1 MSTLHDQAMS
11 YIYQQVLHRLLEH
24 LSQGQRASL
33 QLLVQRLL
41 VAAGGLDQIGDFKV
55 MLAYGGGKDSAF
67 ALAFLRAAQLSIAA
81 RASAT
86 FELRVVTARHLGM
99 SSVVIDN
106 IERTYSALVMHD
118 DPRVELLVLEDGCMR
133 RFDARQPVSARQQ
146 RAERLDTLV
155 TGHLTAGQVR
165 PMFCNRFYLGLADL
179 YRQGMSWQGG
189 VDALISADSL
199 PERKRYLAWGRRMMR
214 EAGVAGTRPIGAY
227 PGVFLQGLGQLRRL
241 YVSEV
246 QGQADVSLRPVPGV
260 RRAPRLLDI
269 ADLVLPAGPS
279 RSAQLLDL
287 LGYRNDELAL
297 GFTHSACANPLLMT
311 HLCGLRAQF
320 VEDREYAAGIHE
332 HLLHVRSQMRRTS
345 MPANL
350 QAQAVDL
357 WQGSERLA
365 QRRALADGF
374 AQQAYGLNETQ
385 WVCLLF
391 APFVEQG
398 QGLERFLGRCHPAMQ
413 MAGPYLHNALQGLP
427 AAQPLVQW
435 LEDVSGLPMATLQML
450 YGRGS
455 EAGAGARSLLARARD
470 SDPER
475 VRH

>member
-1 MSTLHDQAMS
+1 MTTLHDQAMS
-11 YIYQQVLHRLLEH
+11 YVYQQVLHRLLDH

-41 VAAGGLDQIGDFKV
+41 VAAGGLDQLGDFKV
-55 MLAYGGGKDSAF
+55 MLAYGGGRDSAF
-67 ALAFLRAAQLSIAA
+67 ALACLRAAQLSIAA

-99 SSVVIDN
+99 SPAVIAN

-118 DPRVELLVLEDGCMR
+118 DPRVELLVLDDGDLR
-133 RFDARQPVSARQQ
+133 PFDARQPLSPRQQ
-146 RAERLDTLV
+146 QAERLDTLV

-165 PMFCNRFYLGLADL
+165 PMFCNRFYLGLAEL
-179 YRQGMSWQGG
+179 YREGMSWQGG

-214 EAGVAGTRPIGAY
+214 EAGVACMRPIGAY
-227 PGVFLQGLGQLRRL
+227 PGVFLQGLVQLRRQ
-241 YVSEV
+241 YASEV
-246 QGQADVSLRPVPGV
+246 LGRCDVTWRALPSLRRV
-260 RRAPRLLDI
+260 PRLIDI
-269 ADLVLPAGPS
+269 VDLVKPDGHS
-279 RSAQLLDL
+279 GSAALLGL
-287 LGYRNDELAL
+287 LGYRHDELTL
-297 GFTHSACANPLLMT
+297 GLTHSACANPLLMA

-320 VEDREYAAGIHE
+320 VEGCTYADGVYE
-332 HLLHVRSQMRRTS
+332 HLSYVGARMHRSST
-345 MPANL
+345 PAIQ
-350 QAQAVDL
+350 QAHAIEA

-365 QRRALADGF
+365 LRRGLADAF
-374 AQQAYGLNETQ
+374 AQQAYGVKEAQ

-398 QGLERFLGRCHPAMQ
+398 RGLEHFLTRCHPDMQ
-413 MAGPYLHNALQGLP
+413 MAAPYLHNALQGLP

-435 LEDVSGLPMATLQML
+435 LEEVSGVPLATLQML
-450 YGRGS
+450 YRRES
-455 EAGAGARSLLARARD
+455 QAGAGATSLLARARD

-475 VRH
+475 LRH

>member
-11 YIYQQVLHRLLEH
+11 YIYQQVLHRLLEQ

-33 QLLVQRLL
+33 QLLIQRLL

-55 MLAYGGGKDSAF
+55 MLAYGGGKDSSF
-67 ALAFLRAAQLSIAA
+67 ALACLRAAQLSIAA

-99 SSVVIDN
+99 SSVTIGN

-118 DPRVELLVLEDGCMR
+118 DSRVELLVLEDGCLQP
-133 RFDARQPVSARQQ
+133 FDARQALSARQQ
-146 RAERLDTLV
+146 QAERYDTLV

-214 EAGVAGTRPIGAY
+214 EAGVASTRPISAY
-227 PGVFLQGLGQLRRL
+227 PGVFLQGLGQLRRQ

-246 QGQADVSLRPVPGV
+246 LGRSDAPLRPLPGL

-269 ADLVLPAGPS
+269 ADLVQPTGYS

-320 VEDREYAAGIHE
+320 VQGREYADGIHE
-332 HLLHVRSQMRRTS
+332 HLQHVRAQMRRTS
-345 MPANL
+345 MPPIL
-350 QAQAVDL
+350 QAQAVEA

-374 AQQAYGLNETQ
+374 AQQAYGVNESQ

-391 APFVEQG
+391 APFVEKG
-398 QGLERFLGRCHPAMQ
+398 RGLEGFLAWCHPGMQ
-413 MAGPYLHNALQGLP
+413 MAAPFLHSALQGLP

-435 LEDVSGLPMATLQML
+435 LEEVSGLPLATLQML
-450 YGRGS
+450 YQRDS
-455 EAGAGARSLLARARD
+455 EARAGALSLLARARD

-475 VRH
+475 VRR